1 MGSPDPSYAAALEQP
16 GVYIFLCNIIGC
28 YIDAQDYNTARRII
42 QEHLLFDLESRPPA
56 SVTSGPMGFTL
67 PALRLASGLNF
78 LGLAHWHDHSS
89 CGGGG
94 HANHHHVHDH
104 SAATKA
110 WTRGLEYTKGFSEAV
125 KAKAEK
131 QPGVLPTLT
140 EVESMVLQAS
150 TSLLD
155 NLSQAA
161 MQEGDFDSA
170 IRYSQQ
176 VVTQLARVSAPFSPD
191 LVAAQSQLLKTLL
204 ESEKMD
210 DAELLCEELLKG
222 FPHPVRT
229 PPRLIPAETLAAV
242 PAAVR
247 LDSSR
252 VLDELSSVMFQFS
265 NVDYAEKFLQCSLV
279 ILQARLQPVDGIDAQ
294 GNHPALA
301 RAYNGLGVLQTQ
313 MRDFE
318 SATTNLS
325 VALDMKLALK
335 ARGVP
340 TAPAA
345 ATAVVDGS
353 DLDAQQQQ
361 QQHPADDG
369 LAEFYHNL
377 GLAQLNLAASPAAAG
392 GPASPEESKIAQDKA
407 LANLLLAQQSY
418 LLRFTDGQG
427 VVHKTHA
434 GYSGL
439 LSQLSGIYRQRG
451 EDAQALSYV
460 EEALAIKRDLF
471 TPHSPQLAADL
482 YTAAF
487 LMSSRFAR
495 HADAV
500 PLYRQLVAIS
510 SKSQGSRPPDQMA
523 LGVAQHWLALSLDR
537 SGDTGM
543 AVDAWRKSV
552 ESLEKAPQAGPR
564 EVMQVA
570 RALHRVLL
578 ATDAPEEAKKVE
590 EKIEGLQRKVTEME
604 EKQRAAREAQEAVAK
619 ATETAGAE
627 FTEAKETAA
636 QR

>member
-1 MGSPDPSYAAALEQP
+1 M
-16 GVYIFLCNIIGC
+16 GC
-28 YIDAQDYNTARRII
+28 YIDAQDYNRAKRII
-42 QEHLLFDLESRPPA
+42 QQHLLFDLEKRSPA
-56 SVTSGPMGFTL
+56 TETGSAAAGFTL

-78 LGLAHWHDHSS
+78 LGLAHWHDHSG
-89 CGGGG
+89 CGGGS

-110 WTRGLEYTKGFSEAV
+110 WAQGLEYTKRFSETI
-125 KAKAEK
+125 KAKTEAN
-131 QPGVLPTLT
+131 PAAVPVLS

-161 MQEGDFDSA
+161 MQEGDFDGA
-170 IRYSQQ
+170 ISYSTQ
-176 VVTQLARVSAPFSPD
+176 VVTQLARCSLPFSPD

-229 PPRLIPAETLAAV
+229 PPRVLPAETRAAV
-242 PAAVR
+242 PPQVR

-252 VLDELSSVMFQFS
+252 ILDELSSVMFQFS
-265 NVDYAEKFLQCSLV
+265 NLDYAEKFLQCSLV
-279 ILQARLQPVDGIDAQ
+279 ILQARLQPVDGLDAQ

-313 MRDFE
+313 MRDFA
-318 SATTNLS
+318 SAQTNLL
-325 VALDMKLALK
+325 VALDMKLALQ

-345 ATAVVDGS
+345 ATALVDGA
-353 DLDAQQQQ
+353 DPEAQ
-361 QQHPADDG
+361 PADDG

-377 GLAQLNLAASPAAAG
+377 GLAQLNLAQSPPAAG
-392 GPASPEESKIAQDKA
+392 GPASLVEAQALGDKA

-418 LLRFTDGQG
+418 IQRFSDAAGPG
-427 VVHKTHA
+427 LAANKIHA
-434 GYSGL
+434 GYAGL
-439 LSQLSGIYRQRG
+439 LSQLSSVYRMRG
-451 EDAQALSYV
+451 DDAQALHYV
-460 EEALAIKRDLF
+460 QESLSIKRDLF

-487 LMSSRFAR
+487 LLASRFAR
-495 HADAV
+495 HAEAV

-537 SGDTGM
+537 SGETGM
-543 AVDAWRKSV
+543 SVDSWRHSV
-552 ESLEKAPQAGPR
+552 ECLEKAKAGPR

-570 RALHRVLL
+570 RELARVLR
-578 ATDAPEEAKKVE
+578 ATDAAEEAQKVDD
-590 EKIEGLQRKVTEME
+590 KIATLQRKLDDME
-604 EKQRAAREAQEAVAK
+604 AKQKHTKEAQEAVEA
-619 ATETAGAE
+619 ATHTEGAQ
-627 FTEAKETAA
+627 FTEAKAAEAEQA